1 MLLKHFRAKWTPVR
15 VKKMRPNKNLSTL
28 RTRLF
33 VVAATFFFAA
43 AGAQAATCSDF
54 QDAFTRAVPEL
65 KPQFTR
71 SVVIGGGS
79 GDARELTT
87 ATRVEGRL
95 VCDGQRFVR
104 FETQIQMPSDPATRD
119 AFYRVQQAGVLA
131 AMKWPRTRAGQVLL
145 SMAGEAAE
153 YLRASEERGDVFVAG
168 KVERHAGAAGD
179 LAMMWTKADRT
190 FIVLPYE

>member
-1 MLLKHFRAKWTPVR
+1 MFAKSR
-15 VKKMRPNKNLSTL
+15 M
-28 RTRLF
+28 RLF
-33 VVAATFFFAA
+33 IVAATFFAA
-43 AGAQAATCSDF
+43 AGAHAAPASCADF
-54 QDAFTRAVPEL
+54 QDAFARAVPEL

-71 SVVIGGGS
+71 SVVIGGRS
-79 GDARELTT
+79 GETRELTT

-119 AFYRVQQAGVLA
+119 AFYRIQEAGILA

-153 YLRASEERGDVFVAG
+153 YLRASEERGDVYVAG
-168 KVERHAGAAGD
+168 KVEHHAGAAGD

-190 FIVLPYE
+190 FIILPYE

>member
-1 MLLKHFRAKWTPVR
+1 MFAKSR
-15 VKKMRPNKNLSTL
+15 M
-28 RTRLF
+28 RLF
-33 VVAATFFFAA
+33 VFAATFFAA

-54 QDAFTRAVPEL
+54 QDAFARAVPEL

-79 GDARELTT
+79 GETRELTT
-87 ATRVEGRL
+87 GTRVEGRL

-104 FETQIQMPSDPATRD
+104 FETQIQMPSDAATRD
-119 AFYRVQQAGVLA
+119 AFFRVQQAGVLA

-179 LAMMWTKADRT
+179 LAMMWTRADRT

>member
-1 MLLKHFRAKWTPVR
+1 M
-15 VKKMRPNKNLSTL
+15 
-28 RTRLF
+28 RLF
-33 VVAATFFFAA
+33 IVAATFFAA
-43 AGAQAATCSDF
+43 AGAQAAPASCSDF
-54 QDAFTRAVPEL
+54 QEAFARAVPEL

-79 GDARELTT
+79 GETRELTT

-119 AFYRVQQAGVLA
+119 AFFRVQQAGVLA

-153 YLRASEERGDVFVAG
+153 YLRASQERGDVFVAG